1 MTFIRSMKIT
11 RLKVDFDYDFHMFGL
26 IASVKDYKLAWHLN
40 NALNLHLCRSEELQF
55 EFLDKSKIYIS
66 NFIFEK
72 EYSSFRLL
80 KNRACESFNSS
91 KPYLLPELKEYD
103 YLIQVK
109 DEAEE
114 WDPDLIHTLLKSV
127 PVVQYVIKIDLTNLR
142 SKENLI
148 FN

>member
-1 MTFIRSMKIT
+1 MKNTKLI
-11 RLKVDFDYDFHMFGL
+11 VEYEYDFDLFGL
-26 IASVKDYKLAWHLN
+26 ISSAKDYNLAWHLN
-40 NALNLHLCRSEELQF
+40 NILHLHLCKAEEIEF
-55 EFLDKSKIYIS
+55 DFLDKSKIYIS

-80 KNRACESFNSS
+80 KNKAVEFHNST
-91 KPYLLPELKEYD
+91 KPYILPECKEYD
-103 YLIQVK
+103 YLLMLK

-114 WDPDLIHTLLKSV
+114 IVPDDIMNLLKSV
-127 PVVQYVIKIDLTNLR
+127 PVVQYVNKIDLTNLR

>member
-1 MTFIRSMKIT
+1 MKIT

-40 NALNLHLCRSEELQF
+40 NELNLHLCRSEELQF

-80 KNRACESFNSS
+80 KNRAIESVSSS

-103 YLIQVK
+103 YLVQVK

-114 WDPDLIHTLLKSV
+114 WDPDLIFTLLKSV